1 MDFGF
6 TPEQEMIRGQAAEF
20 FRRECPTAVVR
31 GLMEGERAH
40 SEQMWRKM
48 AELGWMGLVFPE
60 KFGGAGLSMV
70 ELSIVLEEMGRVLAP
85 GTYFS
90 TVVLGGLL
98 LQSAASAE
106 QKRRWLTPICEGEL
120 KATLALYEEHECPGP
135 EGIRVRAENKDG
147 GFVIS
152 GKKFFVP
159 DAEVA
164 DLIICAAKTNS
175 TEDGVTLFAVD
186 RTREG
191 VNITPLRT
199 MDQTRSIYEVS
210 FESVRVD
217 QSCVIGSEGGAWPV
231 IGGALD
237 LAAVG
242 LSAQMVGGARSVL
255 EMCVEF
261 LKTREQF
268 GRKIGSFQS
277 LQHRSADM
285 LLLTE
290 SAKSAVYAASC
301 AASDDA
307 PDLPVLAS
315 IAKAYTSEAYVWIAG
330 EGIQLHGGMGFTWEH
345 DVHLYYKRACADATT
360 LGDAAY
366 HRRRLAGLIG
376 LG

>member
-20 FRRECPTAVVR
+20 FRRECPMSVVR
-31 GLMEGERAH
+31 RLMEGERDH
-40 SEQMWRKM
+40 GEQMWRKM

-60 KFGGAGLSMV
+60 EFGGAGLSMV
-70 ELSIVLEEMGRVLAP
+70 ELSIVLEEMGRALAP

-98 LQSAASAE
+98 LQAAASEE
-106 QKRRWLTPICEGEL
+106 QKRKWLTPICTGKL
-120 KATLALYEEHECPGP
+120 KTTLALFEEHECPGP
-135 EGIRVRAENKDG
+135 DGIRVVADTIDG

-175 TEDGVTLFAVD
+175 AKDRVTLFAVD

-199 MDQTRSIYEVS
+199 MDETRTLYEVS
-210 FESVRVD
+210 FESVRVEG
-217 QSCVIGSEGGAWPV
+217 SCLIGGEGGAWPV
-231 IGGALD
+231 IEHALD
-237 LAAVG
+237 LAAVA
-242 LSAQMVGGARSVL
+242 LSAQMVGGARRVL
-255 EMCVEF
+255 EMCVEY

-301 AASDDA
+301 AASDGARDW
-307 PDLPVLAS
+307 PVLAS
-315 IAKAYTSEAYVWIAG
+315 IAKAYASDAYVWIAG

-345 DVHLYYKRACADATT
+345 DVHLYFKRACADEST
-360 LGDAAY
+360 LGDATH
-366 HRRRLAGLIG
+366 HRARLAGLIG

>member
-6 TPEQEMIRGQAAEF
+6 TPEQEMIRGQAVEF

-31 GLMEGERAH
+31 GLMESEQAH
-40 SEQMWRKM
+40 SEQMWWKM
-48 AELGWMGLVFPE
+48 AELGWTGLVFPE
-60 KFGGAGLSMV
+60 EFGGAGLSMV
-70 ELSIVLEEMGRVLAP
+70 ELSIVLEEMGRALAP

-98 LQSAASAE
+98 LQAAASE
-106 QKRRWLTPICEGEL
+106 QQKRRWLTPICTGEL
-120 KATLALYEEHECPGP
+120 KATLALFEEHECQGP
-135 EGIRVRAENKDG
+135 IRVWAENIDG

-175 TEDGVTLFAVD
+175 AKDRVTLFAVD

-199 MDQTRSIYEVS
+199 MDETRRLYEVS

-217 QSCVIGSEGGAWPV
+217 ESCVIGCEGGAWPV
-231 IGGALD
+231 IEHALD
-237 LAAVG
+237 LAAIG
-242 LSAQMVGGARSVL
+242 LSAQMVGGARRVL
-255 EMCVEF
+255 EMCVEY

-301 AASDDA
+301 AASDGA
-307 PDLPVLAS
+307 RDLPVLAS
-315 IAKAYTSEAYVWIAG
+315 IAKAYASDAYLWIAG

-345 DVHLYYKRACADATT
+345 DVHLYFKRACADAST
-360 LGDAAY
+360 LGDATH
-366 HRRRLAGLIG
+366 HRKRLAGLIG